1 MSRIGKKPI
10 PIPENADVTLKD
22 NTVTVKGPKGELIWE
37 FSPEMNV
44 AIEDKQ
50 IVVTRPSDSKP
61 HRSLHG
67 LTRMLIANM
76 IEGVTKGYEKT
87 LEITGVGY
95 SAEMKGKSL
104 LLNVGFSHSVLIT
117 PIEGITLTVPK
128 NLTITVS
135 GINKQQVGQMAAKIR
150 SVAPPEPY
158 KGKGIR
164 YQGEYIRRKA
174 GKKVGVK

>member
-10 PIPENADVTLKD
+10 PIPG
-22 NTVTVKGPKGELIWE
+22 NTEVAFDANTITVKGPKGKLSWE
-37 FSPEMNV
+37 HSSEIKVVQEGNEV
-44 AIEDKQ
+44 
-50 IVVTRPSDSKP
+50 VVTRSSDSKTN
-61 HRSLHG
+61 RSLHG

-76 IEGVTKGYEKT
+76 MEGVTKGFEKT

-104 LLNVGFSHSVLIT
+104 LLNIGFSHPVLIAPT
-117 PIEGITLTVPK
+117 EDIILTVPK

-150 SVAPPEPY
+150 SVKPPEPY

-164 YQGEYIRRKA
+164 YQGERVRRKA

>member
-1 MSRIGKKPI
+1 MSRVGKVPV
-10 PIPENADVTLKD
+10 PIPEKVEVTLQQ
-22 NTVTVKGPKGELIWE
+22 NTVIVKGPKGELTWDY
-37 FSPEMNV
+37 SPELSVIRQEN
-44 AIEDKQ
+44 E
-50 IVVTRPSDSKP
+50 IVVTRPTDSKT

-67 LTRMLIANM
+67 LTRVLIANM
-76 IEGVTKGYEKT
+76 IEGVTNGFQKT

-95 SAEMKGKSL
+95 SAVMYGKSL
-104 LLNVGFSHSVLIT
+104 QLNIGFSHPVLIT
-117 PIEGITLTVPK
+117 PPEGITLAVPK
-128 NLTITVS
+128 NLVITIS

-164 YQGEYIRRKA
+164 YQGEHIRRKA

>member
-1 MSRIGKKPI
+1 VSRVGKAPI
-10 PIPENADVTLKD
+10 SIPEKVEVTIQQ
-22 NTVTVKGPKGELIWE
+22 NTVIVKGPKGKLTWDY
-37 FSPEMNV
+37 SPELSVVRQEN
-44 AIEDKQ
+44 E
-50 IVVTRPSDSKP
+50 IVVTRPSDSKT

-67 LTRMLIANM
+67 LTRVLIANM
-76 IEGVTKGYEKT
+76 IEGVSNGFQKT

-95 SAEMKGKSL
+95 SAVMHGKSL
-104 LLNVGFSHSVLIT
+104 QLNVGFSHPVLIK
-117 PIEGITLTVPK
+117 PPEGITLTVPK
-128 NLTITVS
+128 NLVITIS

>member
-10 PIPENADVTLKD
+10 PVPEKTDVTIQD
-22 NTVTVKGPKGELIWE
+22 NRISVKGPKGELRWE
-37 FSPEMNV
+37 FSPEMTVVKEGNTV
-44 AIEDKQ
+44 
-50 IVVTRPSDSKP
+50 VVTRPSDSKT

-76 IEGVTKGYEKT
+76 VEGVTKGFEKT
-87 LEITGVGY
+87 LEIVGVGY

-104 LLNVGFSHSVLIT
+104 LLNVGLSHPVLIT
-117 PIEGITLTVPK
+117 PSEGVNLSVPK

-150 SVAPPEPY
+150 SIAPPEPY

-164 YQGEYIRRKA
+164 YQDEYIRRKA

>member
-1 MSRIGKKPI
+1 VSRIGKKPI
-10 PIPENADVTLKD
+10 PIPENTEVAIKANL
-22 NTVTVKGPKGELIWE
+22 VTVKGPKGELNWE
-37 FSPEMNV
+37 FSPEINV
-44 AIEDKQ
+44 TVDSNEV
-50 IVVTRPSDSKP
+50 VVTRPSDSKT

-76 IEGVTKGYEKT
+76 VEGVTKGFEKT

-104 LLNVGFSHSVLIT
+104 FLNVGYSHPVLIT
-117 PIEGITLTVPK
+117 PTEGITLSVPK

-150 SVAPPEPY
+150 SVMPPEPY

-164 YQGEYIRRKA
+164 YQGEHIRRKA

>member
-10 PIPENADVTLKD
+10 PVPEKTEVTIRD
-22 NTVTVKGPKGELIWE
+22 NRISVKGPKGELSWE
-37 FSPEMNV
+37 FSPEMTVVKEDN
-44 AIEDKQ
+44 AI
-50 IVVTRPSDSKP
+50 IVTRPSDSKT

-76 IEGVTKGYEKT
+76 VEGVTTGFQKT
-87 LEITGVGY
+87 LEIVGVGY

-104 LLNVGFSHSVLIT
+104 LLNVGLSHPVLIT
-117 PIEGITLTVPK
+117 PGDEINLSVPK

-150 SVAPPEPY
+150 SIAPPEPY

-164 YQGEYIRRKA
+164 YKDEYIRRKA

>member
-1 MSRIGKKPI
+1 MSRVGQKPI
-10 PIPENADVTLKD
+10 PIPENVEVTIKE
-22 NTVTVKGPKGELIWE
+22 NEITIKGSKGELSWE
-37 FSPEMNV
+37 FSPEIGV
-44 AIEDKQ
+44 VQQEKE
-50 IVVTRPSDSKP
+50 IVVTRQSDNKT
-61 HRSLHG
+61 HRALHG
-67 LTRMLIANM
+67 LTRALIANM
-76 IEGVTKGYEKT
+76 IEGVTNGFQKT
-87 LEITGVGY
+87 LEIIGVGY

-104 LLNVGFSHSVLIT
+104 CLKVGYSHSVLIT
-117 PIEGITLTVPK
+117 PQEGIVLTVPK
-128 NLTITVS
+128 NLTVTVS

>member
-1 MSRIGKKPI
+1 VSRVGKVPV
-10 PIPENADVTLKD
+10 PIPEKVEVTLQQ
-22 NTVTVKGPKGELIWE
+22 NTVIVKGPKGELTWDY
-37 FSPEMNV
+37 SPELSVIRQEN
-44 AIEDKQ
+44 E
-50 IVVTRPSDSKP
+50 IVVTRPTDSKT

-67 LTRMLIANM
+67 LTRVLIANM
-76 IEGVTKGYEKT
+76 IEGVTNGFQKT

-95 SAEMKGKSL
+95 SAVMYGKSL
-104 LLNVGFSHSVLIT
+104 QLNIGFSHPVLIT
-117 PIEGITLTVPK
+117 PPEGITLAVPK
-128 NLTITVS
+128 NLVITIS

-164 YQGEYIRRKA
+164 YQGEHIRRKA